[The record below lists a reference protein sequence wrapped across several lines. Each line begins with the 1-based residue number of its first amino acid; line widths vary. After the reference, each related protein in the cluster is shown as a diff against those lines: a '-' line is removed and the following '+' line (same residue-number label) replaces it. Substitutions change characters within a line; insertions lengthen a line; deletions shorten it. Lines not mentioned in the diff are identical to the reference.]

1 VPSLLLAVLLAAPP
15 DDLQAI
21 GVVLSGNPLRSV
33 AVLRSAG
40 RSRLVAVGET
50 AFGGKVALV
59 GKDVVH
65 LDFEGTKLELRLT
78 TAVTRADAVPL
89 AARAAPPPAPAP
101 AAAAPPGAKTMERA
115 EVQRRLG
122 QEVPRILAETTAVPV
137 MDEGRVAGLA
147 LTRVPEA
154 SLLTDAGLQA
164 GDVLTEINGTVI
176 DSLASLMAL
185 YPRLQGAAELQ
196 AVVLRNGQPVRISVT
211 LR

>member
-1 VPSLLLAVLLAAPP
+1 VSSLLLVALAALPP

-50 AFGGKVALV
+50 AFGGRVALV
-59 GKDVVH
+59 GRDVVH
-65 LDFEGTKLELRLT
+65 LDFDGRKVELRLT
-78 TAVTRADAVPL
+78 TAVTRAADMAPAAKPVPT
-89 AARAAPPPAPAP
+89 PPPAATAP
-101 AAAAPPGAKTMERA
+101 GSRTLERA
-115 EVQRRLG
+115 EVERRLG
-122 QEVPRILAETTAVPV
+122 VEVPRILSETTAVPV

-147 LTRVPEA
+147 LTRVPES

-164 GDVLTEINGTVI
+164 GDVLTEINGNVI

-185 YPRLQGAAELQ
+185 YPRLQSATEVSAL
-196 AVVLRNGQPVRISVT
+196 VLRNGQPVRITVN

>member
-1 VPSLLLAVLLAAPP
+1 VPPLLLCALLAGPP

-40 RSRLVAVGET
+40 RSRLVAVGEA

-59 GKDVVH
+59 GRDVVH
-65 LDFEGTKLELRLT
+65 LDFEGRKVELRLT
-78 TAVTRADAVPL
+78 TAVTRADTM
-89 AARAAPPPAPAP
+89 
-101 AAAAPPGAKTMERA
+101 AAAAPAPRADPPPPPGARTLQRA
-115 EVQRRLG
+115 EVERRLG
-122 QEVPRILAETTAVPV
+122 QEVPRILSETTVVPV

-147 LTRVPEA
+147 LTRLPE
-154 SLLTDAGLQA
+154 SGLLTDAGLMA
-164 GDVLTEINGTVI
+164 GDVLTEVNGTVI

-185 YPRLQGAAELQ
+185 YPRLQTAPELS
-196 AVVLRNGQPVRISVT
+196 AVVLRNGQPVRITVT

>member
-1 VPSLLLAVLLAAPP
+1 MSSLLLLALASLPP

-50 AFGGKVALV
+50 AFGGRVALV
-59 GKDVVH
+59 GRDVVH
-65 LDFEGTKLELRLT
+65 LDFDGRKIELRLT
-78 TAVTRADAVPL
+78 TAVTRAAD
-89 AARAAPPPAPAP
+89 AAPPAAKPAPVPPAAAPAP
-101 AAAAPPGAKTMERA
+101 GSRTLERA
-115 EVQRRLG
+115 EVERRLG
-122 QEVPRILAETTAVPV
+122 VEVPRILSETTAVPV

-147 LTRVPEA
+147 LTRVPES

-164 GDVLTEINGTVI
+164 GDVLTEINGNVI

-185 YPRLQGAAELQ
+185 YPRLSSATEVSAL
-196 AVVLRNGQPVRISVT
+196 VLRNGQPVRITVN